1 MERRPE
7 QGKIGGK
14 KRLVISA
21 TSTLANQEYIMEMC
35 GLAPCWKMSAVFN

>member
-7 QGKIGGK
+7 QGKIGGN

-21 TSTLANQEYIMEMC
+21 TSTLANQEYIMEMI
-35 GLAPCWKMSAVFN
+35 GLAPRLKMWAVFN